1 MIKTVVHLTVTSA
14 RVLDAE
20 ERNKI
25 DSVFA
30 KKYDD
35 PIDAEYLVD
44 DSLIGGIMV
53 FDGKTVYNGSV
64 KSKLERLK
72 ERLGDE
78 K

>member
-1 MIKTVVHLTVTSA
+1 MNKTVVHLTVTSA
-14 RVLDAE
+14 RVLEAE

-25 DSVFA
+25 ESVFS

-44 DSLIGGIMV
+44 DSLIGGLMV

-72 ERLGDE
+72 ERLGNE